1 MGLRRTVYRHHGLS
15 APEPLCLTLYGGAK
29 MTNVSSN
36 RSVSFRK
43 KDEIREGIIRED
55 GLSGVHGSPE
65 ADVNK
70 EWSEAG
76 IGNAFIFGKVMS
88 SNPDLFLELLQVSL
102 PEMHIRSINDVR
114 KEVDIKLSIDAHG
127 VRLDVSARDD
137 HGRTFD
143 VEMQLQ
149 DEHNI
154 AKRMRYY
161 TGAIDQTL
169 LEAGIGY
176 SELSDTVVVFITP
189 FDPFGEKRLRYTF
202 QTLCLENNQLP
213 LKDGVTRVV
222 LNASG
227 SRGEV
232 SEELKG
238 FLNLVR
244 GSTSFP
250 AGSFADRVQS
260 QVIIARQNA
269 EWRREY
275 MDWKMTLLNER
286 IKGREEGREEGLAE
300 GLEKGREEGLAE
312 GVEIGLAEGME
323 TGMAR
328 GSLMIQIKTIIKKVQ
343 KGLDLPEIAEA
354 MEMDTDSIRP
364 VWQAV
369 KAAAPEYDQEKILE
383 DLMAR

>member
-1 MGLRRTVYRHHGLS
+1 M
-15 APEPLCLTLYGGAK
+15 
-29 MTNVSSN
+29 
-36 RSVSFRK
+36 
-43 KDEIREGIIRED
+43 
-55 GLSGVHGSPE
+55 
-65 ADVNK
+65 
-70 EWSEAG
+70 
-76 IGNAFIFGKVMS
+76 
-88 SNPDLFLELLQVSL
+88 
-102 PEMHIRSINDVR
+102 
-114 KEVDIKLSIDAHG
+114 
-127 VRLDVSARDD
+127 
-137 HGRTFD
+137 
-143 VEMQLQ
+143 
-149 DEHNI
+149 
-154 AKRMRYY
+154 
-161 TGAIDQTL
+161 
-169 LEAGIGY
+169 
-176 SELSDTVVVFITP
+176 
-189 FDPFGEKRLRYTF
+189 
-202 QTLCLENNQLP
+202 
-213 LKDGVTRVV
+213 V

-232 SEELKG
+232 SEDLKG

-354 MEMDTDSIRP
+354 MEMDMDSIRP